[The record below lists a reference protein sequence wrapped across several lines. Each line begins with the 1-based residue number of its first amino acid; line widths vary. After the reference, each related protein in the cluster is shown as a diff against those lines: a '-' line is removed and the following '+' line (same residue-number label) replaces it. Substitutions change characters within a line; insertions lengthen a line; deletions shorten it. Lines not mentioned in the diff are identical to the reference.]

1 MVRLSAFLFFITPLW
16 GGCILPP
23 LPLAPTDPA
32 ILIEQGRHK
41 LALAE
46 LTAADARTAYLRSK
60 AEAGLGDLEVSLHSA
75 ERALELEP
83 NRAEYHVQV
92 AAACGRL
99 AEKASLFRQ
108 LGLARRAKKELDT
121 ALQLNP
127 SDIDALYGNMLFFY
141 AAPSFV
147 GGDKA
152 KAEAAAD
159 AIVKIH
165 PARGYLAH
173 AQLNKDRKDTAAEE
187 SDYRKSV
194 AADPKFHEAHTALA
208 IFLLP
213 TDRAA
218 AEAQGCEAVHLDPYR
233 AIAWVTLVEE
243 AVLDQCWD
251 QMFERL
257 AAAHAAVP
265 ESQEPEYAAGV
276 ALVRLGMHYAW
287 AVQFLEHYQGP
298 NEATAKA
305 KLAEARGRLEAAL
318 ASH

>member
-1 MVRLSAFLFFITPLW
+1 VRLSVLLFIITPLW
-16 GGCILPP
+16 GGCLLPP
-23 LPLAPTDPA
+23 LPPASTDPVL
-32 ILIEQGRHK
+32 LIEQGRHK

-46 LTAADARTAYLRSK
+46 LTAADAHTAYLKSK
-60 AEAGLGDLEVSLHSA
+60 AEAGLGDLEASLHSA
-75 ERALELEP
+75 EHALELEP

-108 LGLARRAKKELDT
+108 LGLARRAKKELET

-127 SDIDALYGNMLFFY
+127 ADIDALYGNMLFFY

-152 KAEAAAD
+152 KAEATAD
-159 AIVKIH
+159 AIVKLN
-165 PARGYLAH
+165 PGRGYLAH
-173 AQLNKDRKDTAAEE
+173 AQMAKDRKDLAGEE

-208 IFLLP
+208 AFLLP

-218 AEAQGCEAVHLDPYR
+218 AEAEGCEAVHLDPYR
-233 AIAWVTLVEE
+233 ATAWVTLVEA
-243 AVLDQCWD
+243 AVLEQCWD
-251 QMFERL
+251 EMFARL
-257 AAAHAAVP
+257 AAARAAVP
-265 ESQEPEYAAGV
+265 ESPEPEYAAGV
-276 ALVRLGMHYAW
+276 ALVRLGMHYNW

-298 NEATAKA
+298 NEAMAKQ

-318 ASH
+318 ASN